1 MPGYI
6 RPKYKIPMPN
16 QNEEKKVKAV
26 VSLKGEKEYIQKIRK
41 MRKEVRKFRIET
53 EQLNRTL
60 EETIKLL
67 GQLNLIRFQ

>member
-16 QNEEKKVKAV
+16 QNVEKKVKAV

-41 MRKEVRKFRIET
+41 MRKEVRKSRIEI

-67 GQLNLIRFQ
+67 GQISLIRFQ